1 MRKNLLFFNYL
12 RDRNKSI
19 INNWEDGKIRLDI
32 EIAYAWEEL
41 KDYFDTIKKKYIQ
54 KYVGE
59 DIIKQILND
68 KELFEEKLLSED
80 VTGVI
85 DLKRAG
91 DGWPGE
97 YFNSPKVLKN
107 LINTIFILYK

>member
-1 MRKNLLFFNYL
+1 M
-12 RDRNKSI
+12 
-19 INNWEDGKIRLDI
+19 
-32 EIAYAWEEL
+32 
-41 KDYFDTIKKKYIQ
+41 
-54 KYVGE
+54 
-59 DIIKQILND
+59 IKQILND

>member
-1 MRKNLLFFNYL
+1 MKDDIITGMNRGP
-12 RDRNKSI
+12 I
-19 INNWEDGKIRLDI
+19 INPLKYPSVKCDKCDG
-32 EIAYAWEEL
+32 
-41 KDYFDTIKKKYIQ
+41 
-54 KYVGE
+54 
-59 DIIKQILND
+59 
-68 KELFEEKLLSED
+68 ELFEEKLLSED